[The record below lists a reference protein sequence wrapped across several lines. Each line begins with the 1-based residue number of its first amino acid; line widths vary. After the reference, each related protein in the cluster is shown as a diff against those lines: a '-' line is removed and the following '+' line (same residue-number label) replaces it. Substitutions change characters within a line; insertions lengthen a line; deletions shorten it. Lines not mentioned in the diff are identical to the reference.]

1 MPGTPTTAQSLSVRL
16 RWGASPLDLDSH
28 TKGLNASNET
38 YYGCQGSLRAAPF
51 VSLDVDD
58 TDVFGPKFT
67 TFSKLAKNRVYSY
80 FINNFS
86 GTYNP
91 GQTGSPAQIQLTA
104 GGVKSIFTP
113 PAGETSGTP
122 YWHVFNVMTDA
133 NCVATIVPV
142 QRFVTAEPA
151 NLNTDNNAQFC
162 N

>member
-1 MPGTPTTAQSLSVRL
+1 M
-16 RWGASPLDLDSH
+16 DLDSH
-28 TKGLNASNET
+28 IKGPNASNET

-58 TDVFGPKFT
+58 TDGFGPEFT

-104 GGVKSIFTP
+104 GGVQSIFTP
-113 PAGETSGTP
+113 PAGETSCTP
-122 YWHVFNVMTDA
+122 YWHVFSVMTDA

-151 NLNTDNNAQFC
+151 NLNTDNNEQFC